1 MEKEAEEGT
10 LPIGTAAC
18 REERCDGHKGPPAG
32 SAANRHCEVS
42 IAKTWEI
49 HRQVYRNVS
58 ISRER
63 DRALSKQEHTE
74 RAKLG
79 LTAVLRLSL

>member
-42 IAKTWEI
+42 IAKT
-49 HRQVYRNVS
+49 
-58 ISRER
+58 
-63 DRALSKQEHTE
+63 
-74 RAKLG
+74 
-79 LTAVLRLSL
+79 